1 MNQQGMEEDA
11 ATRVSLLY
19 QAKAELLHYNLL
31 NIGPNRTNQS
41 FLEDPDVIY
50 HLRGPLW
57 KDLQEWEPSSSRAA
71 TSNQNQIRIPKATN
85 L

>member
-11 ATRVSLLY
+11 AMRASLLY
-19 QAKAELLHYNLL
+19 RAEAKLLLYNLL

-50 HLRGPLW
+50 CLRGLLW
-57 KDLQEWEPSSSRAA
+57 KDLHEWEPTSSRAA